1 MKAYLVSTGA
11 ITAGLFL
18 SPYIMG
24 PILKAL
30 PEGTPG
36 IMASVLIAMYLTGWV
51 VLAHMVF

>member
-1 MKAYLVSTGA
+1 MKSYLVSAGG

-24 PILKAL
+24 PVLQAL
-30 PEGTPG
+30 PDGTPG
-36 IMASVLIAMYLTGWV
+36 IVSSILIAFYLTGWV